1 MVAIQY
7 IIGLGKMNELKTE
20 AQREQRRYALA
31 ISGGVCEVCGRP
43 LRDGQ
48 PQGAHRIGNTKTN
61 RQKYGDFVIDHPFN
75 VGYTCSLK
83 CNATLDISR
92 NPAECIKL
100 CKRIYEREALKY
112 EGTK

>member
-1 MVAIQY
+1 
-7 IIGLGKMNELKTE
+7 MNEAEK
-20 AQREQRRYALA
+20 EQRRYALA

-61 RQKYGDFVIDHPFN
+61 RQKYGDFVIGHPLN
-75 VGYTCSLK
+75 IGMTCCLK
-83 CNATLDISR
+83 CNAALDISR

-100 CKRIYEREALKY
+100 CKKIYTREGLKY
-112 EGTK
+112 EVKK